1 VLSYLHYLPPHRTR
15 LSSNNPIERMKL
27 EIRRCTR
34 VGISPHRGACRRLI
48 GMLLSEIHE
57 D

>member
-1 VLSYLHYLPPHRTR
+1 MLSYLHYLPPHRTR

-34 VGISPHRGACRRLI
+34 VVGISPHPRGLPAADRDAA
-48 GMLLSEIHE
+48 GGNP
-57 D
+57 